1 MSEVCTA
8 GICTGPPCRVLSEA
22 LQVWDKE
29 VNEKGTTISENW
41 FKSLRKGEVVL
52 VKGCVAGSLALSV
65 RCQRIASRPHWMFPG
80 GIKLLSVK
88 KPWFGM
94 IQSLKP
100 TAKASWILKNFV
112 FKFENGHI
120 YWFVYMHTHAVVR
133 GTFVVVSPTVWV
145 PGIEPS
151 NLRGKHL
158 YDWTILLAQKK
169 WKNFKFSYII
179 CFGWA
184 YRFVCLLFFLR
195 SPSFCGT
202 LMCLDLKTDHFEDG
216 SARSLP
222 RIALLHLTV
231 SPPTFCC
238 L

>member
-1 MSEVCTA
+1 M
-8 GICTGPPCRVLSEA
+8 
-22 LQVWDKE
+22 
-29 VNEKGTTISENW
+29 
-41 FKSLRKGEVVL
+41 VL
-52 VKGCVAGSLALSV
+52 VEGCVAGSLALSV
-65 RCQRIASRPHWMFPG
+65 RCQRIATSDDKNASRPHWMFPG

-100 TAKASWILKNFV
+100 TAKASRILKNFV
-112 FKFENGHI
+112 FKFENSHI
-120 YWFVYMHTHAVVR
+120 YWFVCVYAYTCCSQRNFFCCLSYCVGAWNW
-133 GTFVVVSPTVWV
+133 TFKLEGQTPLWLNHPTSPEKMEELQIFIYNMFWVS
-145 PGIEPS
+145 IQIR
-151 NLRGKHL
+151 LF
-158 YDWTILLAQKK
+158 A
-169 WKNFKFSYII
+169 
-179 CFGWA
+179 
-184 YRFVCLLFFLR
+184 FFLW